1 MTEQVKNNTRS
12 KSLSYLNFRLRI
24 RPRMLRGINKV
35 DMTTTIQGMKINLPI
50 CVAPTALQKMAH
62 PDGEIGTAK
71 G

>member
-1 MTEQVKNNTRS
+1 M
-12 KSLSYLNFRLRI
+12 F
-24 RPRMLRGINKV
+24 RGINKV

-50 CVAPTALQKMAH
+50 CVAPTAMKKMAN